1 MASETLTVVDNWLP
15 LNLEKASTVNLR
27 GSVMIASL

>member
-15 LNLEKASTVNLR
+15 LNLEKAVRFRVFGIKLPTDN
-27 GSVMIASL
+27 